1 MDARTGLLI
10 MQQGTVNNK
19 HSIMLFYIIVNTSVR
34 HPSPTRLTMR
44 IILNYILT
52 QLVHIHIVHLTH
64 HTICLTY
71 LYTQHVFAYMFTN
84 VWAVLTCV
92 ENLKKKPSFFCEW
105 NAETLGDDEQNKYFS
120 TAWMFFLKY
129 FVIKMLGR
137 YIENVIYIA
146 GSIRVCEIMDPN
158 GWFAYIEYLYTYPHA
173 FKNICNMNNYYVG
186 KMS

>member
-1 MDARTGLLI
+1 MP
-10 MQQGTVNNK
+10 
-19 HSIMLFYIIVNTSVR
+19 YI
-34 HPSPTRLTMR
+34 P
-44 IILNYILT
+44 
-52 QLVHIHIVHLTH
+52 
-64 HTICLTY
+64 
-71 LYTQHVFAYMFTN
+71 LYTARICIYVYERVGGAHMCGKF
-84 VWAVLTCV
+84 
-92 ENLKKKPSFFCEW
+92 KKKTFFFCEW

-129 FVIKMLGR
+129 FVIKMLVR